1 MRERIAIAIP
11 EEEIRAYCRGQ
22 PIQKLSLFGSAL
34 RDELRLGSDIDLL
47 VEYLPG
53 AKIGY
58 FELAQ
63 QEIDLSALIGWKV
76 DLRTPKELNRFF
88 RQDVLDSARLIY
100 ARGSRL
106 ATLFACATC

>member
-1 MRERIAIAIP
+1 MMSESIAIAIP
-11 EEEIRAYCRGQ
+11 EEEIRAYCKGQ

-63 QEIDLSALIGWKV
+63 QEIDLSVLIGWKV
-76 DLRTPKELNRFF
+76 DLHTPNELNRFF

-100 ARGSRL
+100 ARGSR
-106 ATLFACATC
+106 